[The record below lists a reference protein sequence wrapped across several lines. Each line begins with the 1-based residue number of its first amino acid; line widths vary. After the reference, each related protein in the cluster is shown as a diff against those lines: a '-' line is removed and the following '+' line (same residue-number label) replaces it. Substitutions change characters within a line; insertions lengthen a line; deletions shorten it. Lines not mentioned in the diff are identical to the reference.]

1 MKELL
6 TDIAKRLVRNPEQVS
21 VVERQNGDTVV
32 LELNVADEDM
42 GKIIGRHGKIA
53 RAIRSIMKV
62 AASLEDKK
70 VIVDIVD

>member
-42 GKIIGRHGKIA
+42 GKVIGRHGKIA

>member
-1 MKELL
+1 MKDIL
-6 TDIAKRLVRNPEQVS
+6 TDIARRLVRNPDDVTVNEKES
-21 VVERQNGDTVV
+21 GDTVV
-32 LELNVADEDM
+32 LQLSVAKEDM
-42 GKIIGRHGKIA
+42 GRVIGRHGKIA

>member
-1 MKELL
+1 MKDIL
-6 TDIAKRLVRNPEQVS
+6 TDIARRLVRNPDDVTVNEKES
-21 VVERQNGDTVV
+21 GDTVV
-32 LELNVADEDM
+32 LQLSVAQEDM
-42 GKIIGRHGKIA
+42 GRVIGRHGKIA

>member
-1 MKELL
+1 MKDIL
-6 TDIAKRLVRNPEQVS
+6 TDIAKRLVRNPDDVTVNEKES
-21 VVERQNGDTVV
+21 GDTVV
-32 LELNVADEDM
+32 LQLSVAKEDM
-42 GKIIGRHGKIA
+42 GRVIGRHGKIA